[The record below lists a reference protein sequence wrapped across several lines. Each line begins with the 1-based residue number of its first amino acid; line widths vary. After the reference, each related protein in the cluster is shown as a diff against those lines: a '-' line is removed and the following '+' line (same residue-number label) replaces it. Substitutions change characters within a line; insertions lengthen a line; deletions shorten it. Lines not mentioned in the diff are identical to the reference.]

1 MKIIKLRV
9 TEDKPRQE
17 NNGLGHELLD
27 KEMTKS
33 VSMDNIVVTS
43 AWGPFSSSSFFLGG
57 GDSKKWSTH
66 TDHRNEEGKCN
77 VFIFHGLF

>member
-43 AWGPFSSSSFFLGG
+43 
-57 GDSKKWSTH
+57 T
-66 TDHRNEEGKCN
+66 
-77 VFIFHGLF
+77 